1 MNGID
6 EKWMNR
12 GRISEIKWNEW
23 FEGFDLEPLQSD
35 LSELCGN
42 LPMSWEWVSL
52 WKWLEMSDLIK
63 PYQNEW
69 NRWEMNELRWIE
81 WNEWI
86 EGFDFVNPMARS
98 LWSEQ
103 GVPMEVTWDEWF
115 DQTLSKWMESMRN
128 EWIEVNRVKWVNWRI
143 WLCEP
148 YGKIPM
154 VRTRCPYESDL
165 RWVIWSNPIKMIRF
179 NEKWMKWSEMSEMK
193 WNEWFDGNDLEQPY
207 GNGPMSRLRVSL
219 WKWLDVSDLIKPF
232 QNDQNRWEMNEL
244 KWIEWIEWN
253 EWFDGFDFV
262 NPMGKS
268 LWVENECPYE
278 SDLRWVIWSNPIKM
292 IRIDEKW
299 MKWSE

>member
-1 MNGID
+1 M
-6 EKWMNR
+6 
-12 GRISEIKWNEW
+12 KWNEW

-52 WKWLEMSDLIK
+52 SKWLEMSDLTK

-69 NRWEMNELRWIE
+69 NRWEMNELRW
-81 WNEWI
+81 NE
-86 EGFDFVNPMARS
+86 
-98 LWSEQ
+98 
-103 GVPMEVTWDEWF
+103 
-115 DQTLSKWMESMRN
+115 
-128 EWIEVNRVKWVNWRI
+128 VKWVNWRI

-179 NEKWMKWSEMSEMK
+179 NEKWMNWSEMSEMKWNEWMDGNDLEQPYGKGPMSRLRVSLWKWLDVSDLIKPFQNEWNRWEMNELKWIEWNEVKWVIWWKWLCEPYGKVPMVSRRCPYESDLRWVIWSNPIKMIRFNEKWMNWSEMSEMK

-207 GNGPMSRLRVSL
+207 GNGPMVS
-219 WKWLDVSDLIKPF
+219 W
-232 QNDQNRWEMNEL
+232 
-244 KWIEWIEWN
+244 
-253 EWFDGFDFV
+253 
-262 NPMGKS
+262 
-268 LWVENECPYE
+268 ECPYQ
-278 SDLRWVIWSNPIKM
+278 SDWNEPYENVPIKM
-292 IRIDEKW
+292 NGIDEIW

>member
-1 MNGID
+1 M
-6 EKWMNR
+6 
-12 GRISEIKWNEW
+12 KWNEW

-52 WKWLEMSDLIK
+52 SKWLEMSDLTK

-115 DQTLSKWMESMRN
+115 DQTLSKWSDSMRN
-128 EWIEVNRVKWVNWRI
+128 EWIEWNEVNRG
-143 WLCEP
+143 E
-148 YGKIPM
+148 M
-154 VRTRCPYESDL
+154 SDL
-165 RWVIWSNPIKMIRF
+165 K
-179 NEKWMKWSEMSEMK
+179 
-193 WNEWFDGNDLEQPY
+193 DLT
-207 GNGPMSRLRVSL
+207 L
-219 WKWLDVSDLIKPF
+219 
-232 QNDQNRWEMNEL
+232 
-244 KWIEWIEWN
+244 
-253 EWFDGFDFV
+253 
-262 NPMGKS
+262 NPMGMV
-268 LWVENECPYE
+268 LWVGWECPYG
-278 SDLRWVIWSNPIKM
+278 SDLMLVIWSNPIKM

-299 MKWSE
+299 MNRVNRGEMSEWMEMTWNNPMGMVLWSVESVPIKVTGMNPMRMSLSKWMESMRNEWIEVNRGE